1 MHPLTQVLALNPL
14 DYNSVISSG
23 GAIAIIAIIFCET
36 GILLGLVLPGD
47 SLLFAAG
54 VFCAKN
60 LPNTHHKLNLA
71 VILIGTVVAAVLGGQ
86 TGYLIG
92 AKVGAPLFARPDS
105 RLFKQRYVT
114 RSAEFFTK
122 YGLPKAILL
131 ARFVPIVRTLINPFA
146 GVIKADARQFALWN
160 AVGGVI
166 WPILVTLLGYGLG
179 SSIKSN
185 SIDKFILPVIFVI
198 VVISLIPLAIEIL
211 KSRRES
217 KAGAR

>member
-1 MHPLTQVLALNPL
+1 M
-14 DYNSVISSG
+14 
-23 GAIAIIAIIFCET
+23 
-36 GILLGLVLPGD
+36 
-47 SLLFAAG
+47 
-54 VFCAKN
+54 
-60 LPNTHHKLNLA
+60 
-71 VILIGTVVAAVLGGQ
+71 LGGQ

-105 RLFKQRYVT
+105 RLFKQRYVD

-146 GVIKADARQFALWN
+146 GVIKADAKQFALWN

-166 WPILVTLLGYGLG
+166 WPITVTLLGYGLG

-198 VVISLIPLAIEIL
+198 LVISVIPLAIEIRQVAQGVQGRRSVIPSTA
-211 KSRRES
+211 SRLAPHEVGYHRE
-217 KAGAR
+217 ATRNALHP